1 MDEPQFIYGNRLIG
15 YLPCSD
21 SFGVDLIL
29 ENYQKDLT
37 KKKEEAERKAESGS
51 ASIHE
56 QTSPDSRKPKSEKS
70 VERGG
75 LIAKHE
81 RYASQ
86 NPENLNDMVA
96 GETSEMDR
104 SQRSSAGFASTM
116 PLRVTTKGEEIQMKE
131 A

>member
-1 MDEPQFIYGNRLIG
+1 
-15 YLPCSD
+15 
-21 SFGVDLIL
+21 
-29 ENYQKDLT
+29 LT

-81 RYASQ
+81 RYAS
-86 NPENLNDMVA
+86 
-96 GETSEMDR
+96 
-104 SQRSSAGFASTM
+104 
-116 PLRVTTKGEEIQMKE
+116 
-131 A
+131 